1 MQLLR
6 YLVGGEG
13 GSLPGWLEVGLGI
26 VFFLFFLLGIVAIV
40 KLDKGD
46 QALNWTVPGCQ
57 SHMLKENP
65 CMLYGIYALGLSINY
80 RQIKENIFTNQ
91 FISWH

>member
-1 MQLLR
+1 MISAFKVQLLR

-26 VFFLFFLLGIVAIV
+26 VAIV
-40 KLDKGD
+40 KLVKGD